1 VERNN
6 PWTTLL
12 SAAGAVGA
20 AVGIVYVIG
29 GVVLSLRY
37 EGFGLSGQQGV
48 ALTSREV
55 LFFYGGRSLVI
66 WALLGLL
73 LVLVLWKLPESTVKQ
88 IAERLRTPVGL
99 AATAVA
105 VLALMPVLHVWWP
118 LAAIVAV
125 VVILVAVAYW
135 RSRPVALFL
144 ISSAAIALVA
154 VAYEADRLKYLV
166 DKSCVALADGDGREC
181 GLLIGQNDRGTYLG
195 QPSGDAYR
203 LLFIPAERVLEA
215 STEKDDANVTPD
227 RAEARRESPA
237 ARVLGIEIR

>member
-1 VERNN
+1 VERNS

-12 SAAGAVGA
+12 NALGAVGA

-48 ALTSREV
+48 ALASREL

-66 WALLGLL
+66 WALLGGL
-73 LVLVLWKLPESTVKQ
+73 LVFVLWQLPERTVKPV
-88 IAERLRTPVGL
+88 AERVRTPLGVGV
-99 AATAVA
+99 TV
-105 VLALMPVLHVWWP
+105 VVVVALMPVLHVWWP

-125 VVILVAVAYW
+125 VVILMAVTYW

-144 ISSAAIALVA
+144 MSAAAIALVA
-154 VAYEADRLKYLV
+154 VAYEADRLKYVV
-166 DKSCVALADGDGREC
+166 DEACVVLADGDGRAC

-195 QPSGDAYR
+195 RPSGESYR

-215 STEKDDANVTPD
+215 SSEKRGAHVTPD

-237 ARVLGIEIR
+237 GRVLGLEIR